1 MKIKLLLRFYFFADG
16 AESAIDNR
24 ILKLACSPCADALE
38 SAESIC
44 GLIFEK
50 SELSKLWRYLDGVIG
65 SMPAD
70 DADRLRF
77 YAGKRGGLTEEEK
90 KGVKRAVMKF
100 VRRARGAERF
110 EEGIKLAGKYAC
122 LYLSGRK

>member
-16 AESAIDNR
+16 AEIAIDNR
-24 ILKLACSPCADALE
+24 ILKLACSPCADAFE
-38 SAESIC
+38 AAESIC
-44 GLIFEK
+44 GLISEK
-50 SELSKLWRYLDGVIG
+50 SELSRLWRYLDGVIG

-70 DADRLRF
+70 DVERLEF
-77 YAGKRGGLTEEEK
+77 YAGKRDGLTEEEK

-110 EEGIKLAGKYAC
+110 GGGIKLAGKYAC
-122 LYLSGRK
+122 LLNRS